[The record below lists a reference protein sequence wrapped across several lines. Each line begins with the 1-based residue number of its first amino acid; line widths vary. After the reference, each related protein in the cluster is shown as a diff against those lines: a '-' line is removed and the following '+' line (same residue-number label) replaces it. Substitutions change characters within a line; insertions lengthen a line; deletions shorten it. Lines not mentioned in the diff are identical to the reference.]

1 MRASVVEAM
10 ARAPYARDVAGVDD
24 AIRQEIGSEVS
35 VALRAY
41 RDGDYVVIP
50 HRSHLVQAQVACS
63 VS

>member
-1 MRASVVEAM
+1 M

-41 RDGDYVVIP
+41 RDGDDVVIP